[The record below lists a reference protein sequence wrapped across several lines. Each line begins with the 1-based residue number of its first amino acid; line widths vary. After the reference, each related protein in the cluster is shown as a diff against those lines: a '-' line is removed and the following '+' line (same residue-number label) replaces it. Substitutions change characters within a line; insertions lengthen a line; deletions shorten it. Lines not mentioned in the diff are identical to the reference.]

1 MKNNLVILCLN
12 KNYSKSI
19 GKQLADSLELFF
31 VDLNDILEYNL
42 INNNMLQNSGLKYY
56 QKERQKT
63 INSITTYENSL
74 VCGSI
79 DLFFD
84 NDNISKFKQ
93 NFVILYLQLKKDDLQ
108 KLNMQD
114 STQNSKNLIAFEQE
128 DIACKSVANLT
139 ATVGLQNSK
148 DNLKLIKNA
157 LISYFGGK
165 NGYWWKMCKRT

>member
-1 MKNNLVILCLN
+1 M
-12 KNYSKSI
+12 
-19 GKQLADSLELFF
+19 
-31 VDLNDILEYNL
+31 
-42 INNNMLQNSGLKYY
+42 
-56 QKERQKT
+56 
-63 INSITTYENSL
+63 
-74 VCGSI
+74 
-79 DLFFD
+79 FFD

-165 NGYWWKMCKRT
+165 NGY